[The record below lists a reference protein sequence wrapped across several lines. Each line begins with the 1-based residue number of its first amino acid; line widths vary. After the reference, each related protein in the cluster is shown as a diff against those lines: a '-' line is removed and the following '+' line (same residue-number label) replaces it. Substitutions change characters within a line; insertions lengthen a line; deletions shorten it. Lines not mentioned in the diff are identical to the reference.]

1 MADDSFT
8 LEKLILSIVWC
19 IKNLLLVNYDLF
31 TEFFDIII
39 W

>member
-8 LEKLILSIVWC
+8 LEKLILSIVRC

-31 TEFFDIII
+31 IHIFDIII